1 MMRTGGDPVI
11 SGVKGA
17 NCGSLTFP
25 LRIEFHRNAARITKV
40 TDGGSGYMP
49 IISPVKIKPPAPK
62 GDSGNRR
69 SASGQVA

>member
-1 MMRTGGDPVI
+1 MLNLT
-11 SGVKGA
+11 A
-17 NCGSLTFP
+17 NAQTKEYPDLP
-25 LRIEFHRNAARITKV
+25 LRAGFPRNVCRITRV